1 MCNCRLEGEDHVE
14 WSEYKIKGSST
25 RAGPAKLSCNGGG
38 GGGQQMVCEC
48 VCVATT
54 LTLSLP
60 SSCMVFVLEGNDGD
74 GGSSDVAYTSDDTG
88 GVRVEGG
95 DERRC
100 RRERVCDYYPSIFKS
115 MLEERAGLHW
125 SLVVCVQLATGIN
138 THTICLLFSGGI
150 VGTG

>member
-1 MCNCRLEGEDHVE
+1 MFNCRLEGEDDDE

-25 RAGPAKLSCNGGG
+25 RAGPAKLSCNGGGG

-74 GGSSDVAYTSDDTG
+74 GGISDVAYTSDDTI
-88 GVRVEGG
+88 GVRGEGG
-95 DERRC
+95 GDR
-100 RRERVCDYYPSIFKS
+100 
-115 MLEERAGLHW
+115 
-125 SLVVCVQLATGIN
+125 
-138 THTICLLFSGGI
+138 
-150 VGTG
+150 